1 MEKAKYCTWCG
12 GLLKEK
18 KIEGR
23 VRLICQKCGKI
34 YYQNPLPTVD
44 IIIEKEGGIVLIR
57 RKNPPY
63 GWALPGGFVDYGE
76 SLEEAAIREAKEEM
90 NLDIRA
96 LKQFHA
102 YSNPKRDPRG
112 HTISTVFI
120 GKGEGELKAS
130 DDANEV
136 KVFKREEIPSELAFD
151 HKKILEEYFKVSQKN
166 FFGSPSNDF
175 RIALYPGSFDPITNG
190 HLDIIKRSLSL
201 FDKIIIA
208 VNDNPLKDFLFT
220 TKERVKMIKEVLNTF
235 PKIEVESFQGLL
247 VHYAE
252 RKGARFI
259 IRGLR
264 AVSDFEYEFQ
274 MDLMNRKLNPEIE
287 TVYLM
292 TDQKYSYLSSSV
304 VKEIARLDGC
314 TKDLV
319 PDLVGRRLLEKFK

>member
-1 MEKAKYCTWCG
+1 M
-12 GLLKEK
+12 
-18 KIEGR
+18 
-23 VRLICQKCGKI
+23 
-34 YYQNPLPTVD
+34 
-44 IIIEKEGGIVLIR
+44 
-57 RKNPPY
+57 
-63 GWALPGGFVDYGE
+63 
-76 SLEEAAIREAKEEM
+76 
-90 NLDIRA
+90 
-96 LKQFHA
+96 
-102 YSNPKRDPRG
+102 
-112 HTISTVFI
+112 
-120 GKGEGELKAS
+120 
-130 DDANEV
+130 
-136 KVFKREEIPSELAFD
+136 
-151 HKKILEEYFKVSQKN
+151 
-166 FFGSPSNDF
+166 
-175 RIALYPGSFDPITNG
+175 ALYPGSFDPITNG